1 MVAMSDWLGL
11 RRIDQEEPNNC
22 AEDDLVFDDNYLAW
36 GNVDIALGVEE
47 ERFNMG
53 SRARSLGRAT
63 GSGSGSICNIFLMR
77 ERLLI

>member
-1 MVAMSDWLGL
+1 
-11 RRIDQEEPNNC
+11 
-22 AEDDLVFDDNYLAW
+22 VFDDNYLAW